1 MLEYGIM
8 KMIFCVVVYLSIIFS
23 SMQAF
28 ACSLDKGQATG
39 GACSVKDI
47 QNLEKNKVQEKVNTR
62 GEKNLRPVKITPEI
76 KNPEQAQCIFCLQ
89 EGLFEKIKP

>member
-1 MLEYGIM
+1 M
-8 KMIFCVVVYLSIIFS
+8 KMILCTLVSLSIIFS

-28 ACSLDKGQATG
+28 ACPLDKGNITG

-47 QNLEKNKVQEKVNTR
+47 QNLEKAKMQEKVTVKE
-62 GEKNLRPVKITPEI
+62 GKNLRPVKITPEV
-76 KNPEQAQCIFCLQ
+76 KNPEQTQCIFCLQ